1 MTRSDIRAFLA
12 DACVRAGV
20 GGVNPRVLLLTT
32 GVAVVI
38 VVVCAVRWLAPGD
51 SGLDFERAARG
62 SAPEAEHAATEP
74 TPSASVEASA
84 AMLWVHVVG
93 AVRSPGVV
101 CLPET
106 ARVADAVDAAGGLLS
121 NAQVRGVN
129 MARAVVDGE
138 QIVVP
143 TQDEWEAAGAAA
155 PAASGAGVQGAGSA
169 GSAAGGVVH
178 LNSATAADLDALPGV
193 GPSTADKIIADR
205 DANGPFAA
213 PEDLMRVSGIGP
225 KKFEALKDFIAVP

>member
-1 MTRSDIRAFLA
+1 MTRSD
-12 DACVRAGV
+12 VRARVAEACARAGIA
-20 GGVNPRVLLLTT
+20 GISPRAVL
-32 GVAVVI
+32 VAAGLAAAIVI
-38 VVVCAVRWLAPGD
+38 VCVVRWSAPGD
-51 SGLDFERAARG
+51 SGLEFGQVSEPG
-62 SAPEAEHAATEP
+62 SRQSTA
-74 TPSASVEASA
+74 SADAKPDSGESVEPST

-101 CLPET
+101 CLPVT
-106 ARVADAVDAAGGLLS
+106 SRLADAVDAAGGLLS

-129 MARAVVDGE
+129 LARALVDGE

-155 PAASGAGVQGAGSA
+155 PAAGAGGQGAGVV
-169 GSAAGGVVH
+169 GSAAGGLVH
-178 LNSATAADLDALPGV
+178 LNSATAADLDGLPGV